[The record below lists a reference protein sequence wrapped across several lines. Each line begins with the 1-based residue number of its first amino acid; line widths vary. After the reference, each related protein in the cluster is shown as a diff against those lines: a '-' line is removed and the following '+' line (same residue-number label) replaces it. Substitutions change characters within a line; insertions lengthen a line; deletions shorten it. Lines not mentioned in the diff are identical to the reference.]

1 MAKFKIMLTDRID
14 KAGMEILAEVADLK
28 FASALS
34 EEVLA
39 KEASDVDGMV
49 VRVPAVITR
58 RILENAKKLKVIG
71 RFGVGYDNI
80 DVTAATEKGV
90 VVTYTPG
97 ANTLSVAEYT
107 LGLFFAL
114 AKQIVQADKALREH
128 RWAMRLDYSGIEL
141 AGKTLGI
148 VGLGEIGAEVAR
160 LSKPLDM
167 RVLYWSRT
175 RKEGKEKELGM
186 EYIPF
191 TDQDRMNGLRVPSRL
206 LAESD
211 LISLHSALTEQTR
224 GLIGK
229 KEIATM
235 KNGALF
241 VNTARGELVNEEELY
256 KALKDGRLAGAGLD
270 VFEKEPPYDSPL
282 LTLPNVI
289 VGPHVAALA
298 KDAMRRV
305 SVWVAEDVVKV
316 LQHERPVHPVNPQ
329 VLDRTK

>member
-1 MAKFKIMLTDRID
+1 MERFKVMLTDRID
-14 KAGMEILAEVADLK
+14 KAGMEILEKVADLK
-28 FASALS
+28 FSSALS

-39 KEASDVDGMV
+39 QEAKDVDGMV

-58 RILENAKKLKVIG
+58 KILESAKKLKVIG

-80 DVTAATEKGV
+80 DVATATEKGI

-97 ANTLSVAEYT
+97 ANTLSVAEYAV
-107 LGLFFAL
+107 GLMFVL

-128 RWAMRLDYSGIEL
+128 RWVMRLDYAGVEL

-167 RVLYWSRT
+167 RVFYWSRT
-175 RKEGKEKELGM
+175 RKEDKEEKLGM
-186 EYIPF
+186 EYVPF
-191 TDQDRMNGLRVPSRL
+191 TDEDKNKGLRVPEKL
-206 LAESD
+206 LVESD
-211 LISLHSALTEQTR
+211 FISLHSALTEQTR

-229 KEIATM
+229 KEIAAM
-235 KNGALF
+235 KKGAFF
-241 VNTARGELVNEEELY
+241 VNTARGELVDEQELY
-256 KALKDGRLAGAGLD
+256 NALKDGRLAGAGLD
-270 VFEKEPPYDSPL
+270 VFMKEPPCDSPL

-305 SVWVAEDVVKV
+305 SIWVAEDIVRV
-316 LQHERPVHPVNPQ
+316 LRHERPLHPANPQ
-329 VLDRTK
+329 VLDRIR